1 LGRLSSA
8 TTTAWA
14 PTPNQHIH
22 RRTVRTN
29 IRRKVL
35 AIALK
40 IMIDAAPGGR
50 PQQLGVMSALDHHTR
65 HDEI

>member
-1 LGRLSSA
+1 V
-8 TTTAWA
+8 

-22 RRTVRTN
+22 RRTVTTN

-40 IMIDAAPGGR
+40 IMIDAAPAGR
-50 PQQLGVMSALDHHTR
+50 PH
-65 HDEI
+65 

>member
-1 LGRLSSA
+1 V
-8 TTTAWA
+8 

-22 RRTVRTN
+22 RRTVTTN